1 MGILVSNARFILTL
15 DTQRRVL
22 RDSSIY
28 IQDGKIVKVGK
39 HEEVKRDYP
48 NADTIIDASDSVV
61 TPGLINCHGH
71 SNSRLGRGLGDNMF
85 LTNWANKRILPFSAQ
100 VGPEEAYLSTF
111 TYALDCLK
119 TGTTCMAEYG
129 GGHMDQVLNAF
140 EEIGIRA
147 VVATPTVGYWAKG
160 GTASP
165 EYLDMLRKFVNEV
178 KGRSS
183 GRIYPSVSLPM
194 SVGAAGWRMT
204 KEFADENNMLIQTH
218 ISGSQDIIN
227 NFKEAHGK
235 THELEFLEECNAIG
249 PNLVGVHA
257 NWVSDVEIDLII
269 KHNVK
274 IVHCPTASATTAL
287 GQLHTGSLLKMLNK
301 GIPVAL
307 ASDGAAN
314 SNFLDMIRVAYMLI
328 AHRDKNIDATLFPPE
343 ELLEMITRNGA
354 RALLLDD
361 VIGSIEEGKAADLTL
376 FDTKRHE
383 WMPMHNPVSNLMMS
397 ASGATAKTVLVD
409 GKVVV
414 ENGTLKTADEAEILV
429 RAEKAAFDMAERAG
443 LKKSIRS
450 KWPIS

>member
-1 MGILVSNARFILTL
+1 M
-15 DTQRRVL
+15 DRVL
-22 RDSSIY
+22 D
-28 IQDGKIVKVGK
+28 
-39 HEEVKRDYP
+39 
-48 NADTIIDASDSVV
+48 
-61 TPGLINCHGH
+61 
-71 SNSRLGRGLGDNMF
+71 
-85 LTNWANKRILPFSAQ
+85 
-100 VGPEEAYLSTF
+100 
-111 TYALDCLK
+111 
-119 TGTTCMAEYG
+119 
-129 GGHMDQVLNAF
+129 AF

-165 EYLDMLRKFVNEV
+165 EYLDMLKKFVDV
-178 KGRSS
+178 IKARTS
-183 GRIYPSVSLPM
+183 GRLYPSVSLPM
-194 SVGAAGWRMT
+194 SVRAEGWRMT
-204 KEFADENNMLIQTH
+204 KQFADENNMLIQTH
-218 ISGSQDIIN
+218 ISGSKDIVN

-257 NWVSDVEIDLII
+257 NWVSDVEIDLVI
-269 KHNVK
+269 KHDMK

-287 GQLHTGSLLKMLNK
+287 GQLHTGSLLKMLDK
-301 GIPVAL
+301 GVPVAL

-314 SNFLDMIRVAYMLI
+314 SNFQDMIRVAYALI

-361 VIGSIEEGKAADLTL
+361 VIGSIEVGKAADLTL

-383 WMPMHNPVSNLMMS
+383 FLPMHNPVSNLMMS

-414 ENGTLKTADEAEILV
+414 ENGTLKTADEYAILE
-429 RAEKAAFDMAERAG
+429 RAEKAAFDMLERSG
-443 LKKSIRS
+443 LKKSIRN